1 MQNVPNIVRDRLK
14 AATPAVNHPD
24 ADVLTAFTERSLPA
38 LERST
43 VLEHLA
49 RCRDCRDIV
58 ALALPASEPLPAT
71 APYSPRA
78 WLTWPALR
86 WGCVAAGII
95 AIASF
100 GALQYQ
106 RHLRPATLAARPSP
120 RLEVAANEPKRSI
133 AQFVA
138 TPPPDQNAKSDQN
151 AKKEKLQSPSV
162 PAFADSVDREAMAD
176 NDKKSATPADLAP
189 AKSAAAPVMGG
200 SAGATIGGPLPH
212 GPRLANQWQQPN
224 MAQNQAPVPM
234 PSRAYSKQEQAR
246 DRSSAASQN
255 ADGSAESAMA
265 TEHAQPSWQ
274 APSQADSAYAVG
286 KAKPPV
292 PLAAPGQIGGYVV
305 DPTGAVVSNARIT
318 ITPAKPG
325 GSATARTNSQG
336 AWLIAG
342 LPTGSYKAQ
351 AEAPGFRTTV
361 LDLAYDSTQPS
372 TYSFTLSPGSVSET
386 VEVSSAQSVQV
397 QTEGATTGSV
407 EVSQAPVNGR
417 QAGQMAALSPA
428 PPPRWAINAAGAL
441 ERSFDQGNT
450 WQPVDVNTN
459 LASAPAST
467 GLEVI
472 SKTSRSKKDTGKT
485 RERDASTPVFR
496 AVAAVGSDVWAGASA
511 GALYHSLNAGNQW
524 IRVFP
529 VSPGATLTGDIIRL
543 EFPDSQHGKIS
554 TSTSEVWITSD
565 YGQTWQKQ

>member
-1 MQNVPNIVRDRLK
+1 MQDVPNIVRDRLR

-24 ADVLTAFTERSLPA
+24 ADVLTAFAERSLPA

-58 ALALPASEPLPAT
+58 ALALPATEPLPAT
-71 APYSPRA
+71 ALHWPRA

-86 WGCVAAGII
+86 WGFVAAGFI

-106 RHLRPATLAARPSP
+106 RRLRPATMAARPSP
-120 RLEVAANEPKRSI
+120 RLEVAANESNRSI
-133 AQFVA
+133 AQFAA
-138 TPPPDQNAKSDQN
+138 TPPSDQN

-176 NDKKSATPADLAP
+176 NDKKSAAPADLAP

-200 SAGATIGGPLPH
+200 SAGAAIGGPLPH

-255 ADGSAESAMA
+255 ADASAESAMS
-265 TEHAQPSWQ
+265 TERAQPSSQ

-292 PLAAPGQIGGYVV
+292 PLASPGQIGGYVV

-318 ITPAKPG
+318 ITPSNLG
-325 GSATARTNSQG
+325 GSATAVTNSQG

-351 AEAPGFRTTV
+351 AEAPGFKTTV

-372 TYSFTLSPGSVSET
+372 TYSFMLSPGSVSET
-386 VEVSSAQSVQV
+386 VEVSSGQSVQL
-397 QTEGATTGSV
+397 QTETATAGSV

-417 QAGQMAALSPA
+417 QVGQMAALSPA
-428 PPPRWAINAAGAL
+428 LLPRWAINAAGAL

-450 WQPVDVNTN
+450 WQPVDVNAN

-467 GLEVI
+467 SLEVI
-472 SKTSRSKKDTGKT
+472 SRTSRAKKDTGKT
-485 RERDASTPVFR
+485 LKRNASTPAFR
-496 AVAAVGSDVWAGASA
+496 AVAAVGSDVWAGGSA

-529 VSPGATLTGDIIRL
+529 ASPGATLTGDIIRL

-554 TSTSEVWITSD
+554 TSTLEVWITSD
-565 YGQTWQKQ
+565 DGQTWQKQ

>member
-1 MQNVPNIVRDRLK
+1 MQDVPNIVRDRLR

-24 ADVLTAFTERSLPA
+24 ADVLTAFAERSLPA

-58 ALALPASEPLPAT
+58 ALALPATEPLPAT
-71 APYSPRA
+71 ALHWPRA

-86 WGCVAAGII
+86 WGFVAAGFI

-106 RHLRPATLAARPSP
+106 RRLRPATMAARPSP
-120 RLEVAANEPKRSI
+120 RLEVAANESNRSI
-133 AQFVA
+133 AQFAA
-138 TPPPDQNAKSDQN
+138 TPPSDQN

-176 NDKKSATPADLAP
+176 NDKKSAAPADLAP

-200 SAGATIGGPLPH
+200 SAGAAIGGPLPH

-255 ADGSAESAMA
+255 ADASAESAMS
-265 TEHAQPSWQ
+265 TERAQPSSQ

-292 PLAAPGQIGGYVV
+292 PLASPGQIGGYVV

-318 ITPAKPG
+318 ITPSNLG
-325 GSATARTNSQG
+325 GSATAVTNSQG

-351 AEAPGFRTTV
+351 AEAPGFKTTV

-372 TYSFTLSPGSVSET
+372 TYSFMLSPGSVSET
-386 VEVSSAQSVQV
+386 VEVSSGQSVQL
-397 QTEGATTGSV
+397 QTETATAGSV

-417 QAGQMAALSPA
+417 QVGQMAALSPA
-428 PPPRWAINAAGAL
+428 LLPRWAINAAGAL

-450 WQPVDVNTN
+450 WQPVDVNAN

-467 GLEVI
+467 SLEVI
-472 SKTSRSKKDTGKT
+472 SRTSRAKKDTGKT
-485 RERDASTPVFR
+485 LKRDASTPAFR
-496 AVAAVGSDVWAGASA
+496 AVAAVGSDVWAGGSA

-529 VSPGATLTGDIIRL
+529 ASPGATLTGDIIRL

-554 TSTSEVWITSD
+554 TSTLEVWITSD
-565 YGQTWQKQ
+565 DGQTWQKQ